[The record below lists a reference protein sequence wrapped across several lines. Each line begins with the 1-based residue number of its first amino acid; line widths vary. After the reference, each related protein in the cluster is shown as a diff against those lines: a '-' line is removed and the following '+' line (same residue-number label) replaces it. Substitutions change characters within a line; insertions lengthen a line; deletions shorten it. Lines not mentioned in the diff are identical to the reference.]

1 MTYGLREHFHQ
12 RFELCQQGEAETGE
26 SGAPSVWAG
35 LGAHPR
41 SQPGLWDPVAE
52 CGCVVRRPPLQ
63 GRGRLRNLTKEEP
76 SVFSVETSVCQGKE
90 GPHSCVPGTLSPSP
104 FLPSW
109 LPTCFIL
116 GLLTGISGASFV
128 PDTAPRGR
136 AETPSGPQGC
146 VNLGPKAWR
155 WSGVT
160 CPFRVVAHGATENA
174 FLLPAPGYRE

>member
-1 MTYGLREHFHQ
+1 M
-12 RFELCQQGEAETGE
+12 
-26 SGAPSVWAG
+26 WAG
-35 LGAHPR
+35 LGADLL

-63 GRGRLRNLTKEEP
+63 GHGGLRKLTKEDS
-76 SVFSVETSVCQGKE
+76 SVFSIETSMCQGK
-90 GPHSCVPGTLSPSP
+90 GGSQSCVPGALPPTLSSHP

-116 GLLTGISGASFV
+116 GLLTGISGAPFV
-128 PDTAPRGR
+128 PDTAPGGR

-146 VNLGPKAWR
+146 VDLGPKAWR

-160 CPFRVVAHGATENA
+160 CPFRVVAHGATESA